1 MKRDETWNLGSGSQ
15 ATGRVVSQAEPPR
28 IVAVGLHRIKDLLHG
43 LAPHYG
49 GAARVEVL
57 DAGFETAV
65 ADIRELSRAQ
75 PIDVLVAAGS
85 NGAYLRQHLEM
96 PVVLVRV
103 GGFDVMRALGRAR
116 SISSRIALVTHGS
129 VPLEVEQFN
138 ELFTLGIEQHS
149 YRSTEDAKNC
159 VSGLRARGVEVV
171 VAPGLVTD
179 LAEAAGMAGVFLYSE
194 DAVREALDDA
204 VEIARLSRMEAAKR
218 ERLNTILGQLRDGV
232 VAVDMNER
240 IQILNPAMERLLE
253 RPAADLIGLR
263 LSEVAPE
270 LSLLRTLREPR
281 REIDELQKLG
291 TRQILASRLP
301 ITEQGAQTGA
311 VLTCQDPES
320 IQRVDR
326 DLRARRH
333 KPAVGV
339 RYRLSDI
346 VGTSEGI
353 SHARLLAAQYARSD
367 ATVLIFGESGT
378 GKEML
383 AQGIHA
389 ASKRANQ
396 PFIAVNCAAFPESL
410 LESELFGYEEGAFTG
425 ARRGG
430 KLGLFEAAHTGTIF
444 LDEIG
449 EMPVPLQTRLLR
461 VLQER
466 EILRVGA
473 IEPTRVDVRV
483 IAATHR
489 DLSERIAAGDFRRDL
504 YYRLNI
510 LRLELPGLRDR
521 RTDLPELA
529 AHLARKVANRAGSK
543 ATVDVATD
551 QRIQQLL
558 DAARDYGWP
567 GNVREL
573 ENLLERI
580 AMLHSPVDVPL
591 TDVQLRDLIPELFT
605 DAVPP
610 GAVDAS
616 IAAHREESE
625 IQLIRRVLDECGGSY
640 VAAAKRLGISRTTL
654 WRKLRRYAGARR

>member
-1 MKRDETWNLGSGSQ
+1 MNTPASRLT
-15 ATGRVVSQAEPPR
+15 EPPR
-28 IVAVGLHRIKDLLHG
+28 IVAVGLHRIKDLLHD
-43 LAPHYG
+43 LAPSY
-49 GAARVEVL
+49 ALRARVEVL
-57 DAGFETAV
+57 DSGFETAV
-65 ADIRELSRAQ
+65 ASIRELSRSQ

-85 NGAYLRQHLEM
+85 NGAYLRQHLHL

-116 SISSRIALVTHGS
+116 SISSRIALVTHDAI
-129 VPLEVEQFN
+129 PTEVEQFN
-138 ELFTLGIEQHS
+138 ELFGLGIEQHS
-149 YRSTEDAKNC
+149 YRTADDARNC
-159 VSGLRARGVEVV
+159 VLGLRAKGIEVV

-179 LAEAAGMAGVFLYSE
+179 LAEAAGMSSVFLYSE

-204 VEIARLSRMEAAKR
+204 VEMARLSRVEAAKR

-232 VAVDMNER
+232 VAVDMSER
-240 IQILNPAMERLLE
+240 IEILNPAMERLLE
-253 RPAADLIGLR
+253 RPASDLVGR
-263 LSEVAPE
+263 KLSEVAPE

-281 REIDELQKLG
+281 AEIDELQKLG
-291 TRQILASRLP
+291 TRAVLASRLP

-339 RYRLSDI
+339 RYRLSDL
-346 VGTSEGI
+346 VGTSAGI
-353 SHARLLAAQYARSD
+353 VHARLLAAQYARSD
-367 ATVLIFGESGT
+367 ATVLIVGESGT
-378 GKEML
+378 GKELL

-389 ASKRANQ
+389 ASKRSKQ

-449 EMPVPLQTRLLR
+449 EMPVSLQTRLLR

-466 EILRVGA
+466 EILRIGA

-489 DLSERIAAGDFRRDL
+489 DLTQRIATGDFRRDL

-510 LRLELPGLRDR
+510 LRLELPGLRHR
-521 RTDLPELA
+521 RQDLPELV
-529 AHLARKVANRAGSK
+529 AHLTQKISARAGTS
-543 ATVDVATD
+543 VARD
-551 QRIQQLL
+551 QRVQKLL
-558 DAARDYGWP
+558 DAAWNYEWP

-573 ENLLERI
+573 ENLIERI
-580 AMLHSPVDVPL
+580 AMLENPADATL
-591 TDVQLRDLIPELFT
+591 ADVQLRELIPEIFS
-605 DAVPP
+605 DGSP
-610 GAVDAS
+610 GEPAAS
-616 IAAHREESE
+616 IAIHREESE
-625 IQLIRRVLDECGGSY
+625 TQLIRRALDECGGSY
-640 VAAAKRLGISRTTL
+640 AAASKRLGISRTTL
-654 WRKLRRYAGARR
+654 WRKLKRQRPE